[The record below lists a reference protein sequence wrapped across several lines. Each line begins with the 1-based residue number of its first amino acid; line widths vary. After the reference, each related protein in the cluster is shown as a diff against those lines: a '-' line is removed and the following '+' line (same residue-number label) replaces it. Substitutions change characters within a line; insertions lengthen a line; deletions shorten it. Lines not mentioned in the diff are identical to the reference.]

1 MDELVA
7 ALGPAF
13 AAGFAVQRL
22 LEIADPLINLIV
34 GSRPERATFKK
45 TLLVL
50 LSLVA
55 GLVIAVGAGLRVLE
69 PLGATT
75 SGIGTTI
82 DVVATAL
89 VISAGTEG
97 VNSILKFLGYA
108 KEDKKQ
114 QAARGMAATPA
125 EAVAAI
131 NPGPNPSSAEAR

>member
-34 GSRPERATFKK
+34 GSRPERATFQK

-97 VNSILKFLGYA
+97 VNSILKFLG
-108 KEDKKQ
+108 
-114 QAARGMAATPA
+114 
-125 EAVAAI
+125 
-131 NPGPNPSSAEAR
+131 